1 MGVPAKPAL
10 WGKLAGQCECDP
22 QFWIHRGL
30 NCKAESLAISF
41 FHERS
46 KEVRFRLTASSF
58 SLVRKGTKSTLR
70 RETRSAP
77 NAEGRVL
84 RSSVFP
90 LRIPFFT
97 GAQARSASVYFRRGV
112 SRHTKPL
119 IIADAPMAFVK
130 VCRADEKCLPCW
142 FACGCGGANER
153 KPHKFAPE
161 QRQRKEDGRVLTKES
176 AIFLP
181 HG

>member
-70 RETRSAP
+70 GKTRSAP

-90 LRIPFFT
+90 LRTPKFT
-97 GAQARSASVYFRRGV
+97 RAKSSGAAFYRPARGSRICEAAIYRCRSNGGCYSWCGHRMAPTLLICLWVRRAPLSAFPASLHQSSGSGKRTVASY
-112 SRHTKPL
+112 
-119 IIADAPMAFVK
+119 
-130 VCRADEKCLPCW
+130 
-142 FACGCGGANER
+142 
-153 KPHKFAPE
+153 
-161 QRQRKEDGRVLTKES
+161 
-176 AIFLP
+176 
-181 HG
+181 

>member
-1 MGVPAKPAL
+1 MISIGRIHFACYGQMGVPAKPAL

-70 RETRSAP
+70 RKTRSAP

-97 GAQARSASVYFRRGV
+97 GAHSSSASVFFRRGV
-112 SRHTKPL
+112 NRYAKPL

-130 VCRADEKCLPCW
+130 VCRADEKRLPCW
-142 FACGCGGANER
+142 FIAAAVLTSTSIAN
-153 KPHKFAPE
+153 PHPQ
-161 QRQRKEDGRVLTKES
+161 QRQRK
-176 AIFLP
+176 
-181 HG
+181 

>member
-30 NCKAESLAISF
+30 NCKAESLATSF

-70 RETRSAP
+70 RKTRSAP
-77 NAEGRVL
+77 NAEGRIL

-119 IIADAPMAFVK
+119 FIAAAPLEFVIAGTAIGQ
-130 VCRADEKCLPCW
+130 RLPFKFTC
-142 FACGCGGANER
+142 CYGGANER

-161 QRQRKEDGRVLTKES
+161 QRQRK
-176 AIFLP
+176 
-181 HG
+181 